1 MRRVL
6 LTVVLAAMLPGLVSA
21 GAAGPVNVQITRPRW
36 VAPIDSRTTDQWLSE
51 SAGVVYGARNGQ
63 LVAIDL
69 RSGGTRWIAPVAVAG
84 RSASGGGFVAA
95 PSASAISFIDA
106 RNGRTVATRRIG
118 ANPGVSSYSRGFVAV
133 VAARSG
139 ATVARAFSF
148 DGTPRWT
155 KTFPFCANPER
166 IVSLGGDAIGLRG
179 RDAILVIDGRDGRV
193 VAQTDGIE
201 DLIGADGRYLWFNVV
216 NGGIKG
222 LDLDRN
228 RSRALHGSIVQGA
241 ARVEHGVAVTV
252 IDGRL
257 KKIDLARDVRDGAGV
272 DALRVDGRWVGGPA
286 AGRIFLE
293 RGDGMYV
300 RALDDRAKPRRVAWY
315 TGEARIV
322 AADGRRALIGME
334 NGTIYVVDVSTG
346 TQLAHIETTC
356 HDYEG
361 FAASGSTT
369 IVHCDDGTHAAELVA
384 FDRFPQAAR

>member
-6 LTVVLAAMLPGLVSA
+6 LAVVLTMTLPAAASA
-21 GAAGPVNVQITRPRW
+21 VAGPGNVAATRPRW
-36 VAPIDSRTTDQWLSE
+36 VAPIDSRNTDQWLSE
-51 SAGVVYGARNGQ
+51 SAGVVYGARNGR

-69 RSGGTRWIAPVAVAG
+69 RSGGTRWIAPVAVTG

-95 PSASAISFIDA
+95 PSARALSFIDA
-106 RNGRTVATRRIG
+106 RDGRTVATRRIG
-118 ANPGVSSYSRGFVAV
+118 AAPGVASYSAGFVAV

-139 ATVARAFSF
+139 KTVAHAFAF

-155 KTFPFCANPER
+155 KTFAFGADPGR
-166 IVSLGGDAIGLRG
+166 IVSLGGDAVGLRA
-179 RDAILVIDGRDGRV
+179 RDAILVIDGRDGRA

-228 RSRALHGSIVQGA
+228 RSRALHGSIVKGA
-241 ARVEHGVAVTV
+241 ARVEHGVAVAV

-257 KKIDLARDVRDGAGV
+257 QKIDLTRDDGDAAAAG
-272 DALRVDGRWVGGPA
+272 AMRVDGRWVGGPA

-300 RALDDRAKPRRVAWY
+300 RALDDRAKPRRVARY
-315 TGEARIV
+315 TGESRIV
-322 AADGRRALIGME
+322 AVDGRRAMIGME
-334 NGTIYVVDVSTG
+334 SGTIYVVDVMSG
-346 TQLAHIETTC
+346 RQLAQIDTTC
-356 HDYEG
+356 RAYEG
-361 FAASGSTT
+361 FAASGTTT
-369 IVHCDDGTHAAELVA
+369 IVHCDDETHAAELVA
-384 FDRFPQAAR
+384 FDRYPQAAR

>member
-6 LTVVLAAMLPGLVSA
+6 FALAFAVTLPATVCAV
-21 GAAGPVNVQITRPRW
+21 AGPVNVAASRPRW
-36 VAPIDSRTTDQWLSE
+36 VTPIDSRTADQWLSE

-69 RSGGTRWIAPVAVAG
+69 RSGGTRWIAPVAVVA

-95 PSASAISFIDA
+95 PSADAVSFIDA
-106 RNGRTVATRRIG
+106 RNGRTIVTRRMG
-118 ANPGVSSYSRGFVAV
+118 EGPGVASYSAGFVV
-133 VAARSG
+133 IVPHG
-139 ATVARAFSF
+139 GGVTVARAFSF
-148 DGTPRWT
+148 DGKPRWT
-155 KTFPFCANPER
+155 KSFAFGADPR
-166 IVSLGGDAIGLRG
+166 RVVSLGGDAVGLRG
-179 RDAILVIDGRDGRV
+179 RDTILVIDGRDGRS

-228 RSRALHGSIVQGA
+228 RSRALHGSIVKGA
-241 ARVEHGVAVTV
+241 ARVEHGVAVAV

-257 KKIDLARDVRDGAGV
+257 QKIDLTRDDGDNAAV
-272 DALRVDGRWVGGPA
+272 TSMRVDGRWVGGPA

-300 RALDDRAKPRRVAWY
+300 RALDDRSKPRRVARY
-315 TGEARIV
+315 AGESRIV
-322 AADGRRALIGME
+322 AVDGRRAMIGME
-334 NGTIYVVDVSTG
+334 NGIIYIVDVASG
-346 TQLAHIETTC
+346 RQLAQIDTTC
-356 HDYEG
+356 RAYEG

-369 IVHCDDGTHAAELVA
+369 IVHCDDETHAGVLVA
-384 FDRFPQAAR
+384 FDRFPQRGR